1 MHHLPPDAIASLS
14 LFALSAMGI
23 LTWLCIA

>member
-23 LTWLCIA
+23 LTLLCIV